1 MANIYVKSARWLW
14 GPYDQFYLTIL
25 FWRPLRVVN
34 ILSVIQQIKYW
45 PRRIFFA
52 ERVDSCLKPHLHDE
66 IMQCAYRLLFVPF
79 LPQSFL
85 PLNHWENCHFLKI
98 RILGSGP
105 VLIAVSRNLPFTAK
119 YREIGEYPRN
129 TEKNLIFN
137 FLPQNYHGIIF
148 YREIQL
154 FYREIRDFYSEI
166 TAKFAILSFSEIR
179 NNCFCTAFN
188 CFR

>member
-45 PRRIFFA
+45 PRRKFFA

-119 YREIGEYPRN
+119 YREIGEYPRRYRKESYIQLFTAKLPRN
-129 TEKNLIFN
+129 Y
-137 FLPQNYHGIIF
+137 FLPRNSTILPRNSRFLQRN
-148 YREIQL
+148 YREICH
-154 FYREIRDFYSEI
+154 FII
-166 TAKFAILSFSEIR
+166 
-179 NNCFCTAFN
+179 
-188 CFR
+188 